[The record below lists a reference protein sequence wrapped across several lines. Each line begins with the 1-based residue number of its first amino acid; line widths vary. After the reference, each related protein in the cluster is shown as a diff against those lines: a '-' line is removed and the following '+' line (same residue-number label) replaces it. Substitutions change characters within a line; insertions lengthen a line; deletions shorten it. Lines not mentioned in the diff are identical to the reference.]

1 MTDWHLRT
9 PLEGSWRP
17 LRSSLSA
24 SARELKELPS
34 PLQYPS
40 QNAVQRLAFYGVP
53 FESKHPYFQ
62 DPGLQAFLDF
72 SVYSPEWI
80 VVQFINVAP
89 EYEGLGLSR
98 LLFQALYDRYPEK
111 KIKWGRIM
119 DDAIDHLKEDFRQR
133 FPDRTAG
140 AEEFHQDAARLL
152 EEYAQLA
159 RDVARTLPEAEW
171 PRWVKNQILMQSEV
185 PDAMPIDDA
194 PGDTIFPEDWN
205 RLAMAE
211 RSGDPELDR
220 LIDEYMFR
228 GYATEDT
235 MGENIGDDPLMTFE
249 IDHLREPGN
258 AAGMCSEVSLDF
270 WSFLRSR
277 GIEATIQEATPD
289 AAGYTDRNEI
299 GESCHDWVEVSLPS
313 GTYMV
318 DFTPA
323 QYGYKELPMVQRLD
337 DKGNWQRKWSSDW
350 LQKSMDSWSGPQSV
364 NLKEDAEI
372 PGEAGMR
379 SMEQYGFNPPETK
392 DNWLYLNGEVVF
404 GGHYWDLAHQLATK
418 LKLPEDQVR
427 LISNSVARNHLPA
440 HIDIAYGEMR
450 NGYPQIWASTLDR
463 NAVWDAVARKQQNNP
478 SLRHSAYWNPQTGD
492 HVRILPG
499 HYREG
504 EVAKV
509 WFVSNNGDV
518 PIPYVI
524 FPDGEQREYTPTE
537 IVKSIDPGKL
547 AGLTVNPVNYEFIPL
562 TPAELASPHE
572 VDWGWGRKA
581 QRNNRRARQYGASGN
596 VHPRE
601 LAALA
606 RRFEY
611 GCAYCGK
618 KLDRDTLTFDHVIPL
633 WLGGNNDASNLL
645 PTCGNCNA
653 SMNDWDTSL
662 NTHLHPTFWQQPEEY
677 MGLAT
682 ASRDRISTMTPKMGE
697 KAMIALIE
705 HGGFSFNVNGSA
717 VEPGYFVS
725 IEGHE
730 RVISLVSITPEDID
744 NYIHDHKGILRQPN
758 NFVGGWVSNGNVFLD
773 VSKSFQTE
781 PEAMEFGAANHQ
793 EAIYDAFNDVVIPV
807 RVL

>member
-98 LLFQALYDRYPEK
+98 LLFQALYDRYPNK
-111 KIKWGRIM
+111 RIKWGRIM

-159 RDVARTLPEAEW
+159 RDVARTLPEEEW

-185 PDAMPIDDA
+185 PDALPIDEDA
-194 PGDTIFPEDWN
+194 PGDTTFPEDWQ
-205 RLAMAE
+205 RMA
-211 RSGDPELDR
+211 
-220 LIDEYMFR
+220 
-228 GYATEDT
+228 
-235 MGENIGDDPLMTFE
+235 
-249 IDHLREPGN
+249 
-258 AAGMCSEVSLDF
+258 
-270 WSFLRSR
+270 
-277 GIEATIQEATPD
+277 
-289 AAGYTDRNEI
+289 
-299 GESCHDWVEVSLPS
+299 
-313 GTYMV
+313 
-318 DFTPA
+318 
-323 QYGYKELPMVQRLD
+323 
-337 DKGNWQRKWSSDW
+337 SDW